1 MSRRYAYEAITSG
14 AARGGRWPGDRGLA
28 VYVAIGVEDY
38 RRGEGQSEDLIPDV
52 PAPDLVN
59 EAWRDYGNR
68 VGVFRL
74 LDRLGS
80 AGIPPTVLLNS
91 MIYDV
96 APAVTDAARARGAEF
111 VAHGVSN
118 SDSLSGMDA
127 PEERDYLDSVAQRI
141 EKEEGARPGGW
152 SSPWLTHTPRTIDLL
167 AASGYRYL
175 LDLRL
180 DDRPVWLTSEAG
192 PLLAIPYA
200 LELNDSS
207 SVIGRQ
213 VSASD
218 FADMI
223 VDEFDEL
230 LLASQE
236 QPLVMSIV
244 VHSFI
249 SGAPFRLRQLTRALE
264 HLASRSGDVW
274 FTQPAAI
281 HDAFTAVHPPP
292 HPPGVVDG

>member
-1 MSRRYAYEAITSG
+1 M
-14 AARGGRWPGDRGLA
+14 
-28 VYVAIGVEDY
+28 EDY
-38 RRGEGQSEDLIPDV
+38 RRGEGQTEDLIPDV

-74 LDRLGS
+74 LERLQT

-96 APAVTDAARARGAEF
+96 APAVTDAARAHGAEL
-111 VAHGVSN
+111 VAHGISN

-127 PEERDYLDSVAQRI
+127 DEERDYLDAVAARI
-141 EKEEGARPGGW
+141 AREEGTRPGGW
-152 SSPWLTHTPRTIDLL
+152 SSPWLTHTPSTVDLL

-180 DDRPVWLTSEAG
+180 DDRPVWLTSDAG

-213 VSASD
+213 MSASD

-230 LLASQE
+230 LLASEE

-244 VHSFI
+244 VHAFI
-249 SGAPFRLRQLTRALE
+249 SGAPFRLRQLTRALQ
-264 HLASRSGDVW
+264 HLASRGEQVW

-281 HDAFTAVHPPP
+281 FDAFTASHPPP
-292 HPPGVVDG
+292 ST